1 MIRSDVSHVSSV
13 YESSG
18 KLEQHLLHTDS
29 GYVHHQLGLFDACL
43 SVQSDDISF
52 IGQYCTVFFDLKPPS
67 QNRESEPYDY
77 MSNFRMPSVS
87 FCIPSTC
94 NARDFRSAVAQL
106 LNGHRIVNGRN
117 LSIVAVTNEDYCYN
131 RNKTND
137 SKFDSLSIFTL
148 YGVAFVKYRDMKCN
162 SNYSLVR
169 FFAC

>member
-1 MIRSDVSHVSSV
+1 MVKSDVSHVSSV

-18 KLEQHLLHTDS
+18 KLEQHLLHTES
-29 GYVHHQLGLFDACL
+29 GYVHHQLGLFDTCL

-52 IGQYCTVFFDLKPPS
+52 LGQYCNTVFFDLKPSS

-106 LNGHRIVNGRN
+106 LNGHRVVNGRN
-117 LSIVAVTNEDYCYN
+117 LSMVAVTINEDYCYTL
-131 RNKTND
+131 NKTND
-137 SKFDSLSIFTL
+137 SSKFDRLCIFTL
-148 YGVAFVKYRDMKCN
+148 YGAAFLNIVTQ
-162 SNYSLVR
+162 SVISIIL
-169 FFAC
+169 